1 MRLIH
6 TIDSNFEETL
16 RRLMHRGKVFD
27 EDVWTVVS
35 RIVADVAGRGDQA
48 LFEYAEKFDGQT
60 INAGTVTVSSGE
72 RENAIRQVEKED
84 MELLKLAA
92 ARIEKFHEK
101 QVVQSSFC
109 SDEAGI
115 ELGLQISPLE
125 RVGIY
130 VPGGLA
136 CYPSTVLMA
145 AIPARIA
152 GVEDIFLVTPP
163 RGERINPL
171 LAAAAGIGGV
181 KRIFRIGGA
190 QAIAAL
196 AYGTESIP
204 AVDKIVGPGN
214 AYVAAAKK
222 MVYGHVAIDMIAGPS
237 EILVIA
243 DGTADVSFV
252 AADLIAQAEHDKMA
266 SAVLLTSDEEFA
278 RQVIAEVKTQLPR
291 LPRKDIAENSL
302 QEFGAIIVTES
313 IDEAIVIAN
322 RFAPEHLEL
331 MVEKPREILDR
342 IRNAGAV
349 FLGSWAPEAIGD
361 YIAGPN
367 HILPTGGTARFS
379 SPLGVHDFVKRTSVI
394 SFSQS
399 ALHRY
404 GAQAARLAKLEGFDG
419 HGKSI
424 TMRMAQRPPKKTTKD
439 LP

>member
-1 MRLIH
+1 MRVIH
-6 TIDSNFEETL
+6 TGDFNFEETL
-16 RRLMHRGKVFD
+16 RRLRHRGKVFD
-27 EDVWTVVS
+27 EDVRTVVS
-35 RIVADVAGRGDQA
+35 QIVEDVVSRGDQA
-48 LFEYAEKFDGQT
+48 LFEYTEKFDGQT
-60 INAGTVTVSSGE
+60 INAGTIMVSSE
-72 RENAIRQVEKED
+72 EMEEAIRQVEKED
-84 MELLKLAA
+84 IEVLKLAA
-92 ARIEKFHEK
+92 GRIERFHER
-101 QVVQSSFC
+101 QGAQGFFC
-109 SDEAGI
+109 SDEEGI
-115 ELGLQISPLE
+115 ELGLRILPLE

-152 GVEDIFLVTPP
+152 GVEEIILVTPP
-163 RGERINPL
+163 RGRRINPL
-171 LAAAAGIGGV
+171 LAAAAKIGGV
-181 KRIFRIGGA
+181 SRIFRIGGA

-237 EILVIA
+237 EILIIA
-243 DGTADVSFV
+243 DGTADASFV
-252 AADLIAQAEHDKMA
+252 AADLLAQAEHDKMA

-278 RQVIAEVKTQLPR
+278 QRVIAEVEMQLPS

-349 FLGSWAPEAIGD
+349 FLGSWAPGAIGD

-379 SPLGVHDFVKRTSVI
+379 SLLGVHDFVKRTSVL
-394 SFSQS
+394 SFSQG
-399 ALHRY
+399 AFERY
-404 GAQAARLAKLEGFDG
+404 GEQTARLAKLEGFDG
-419 HGKSI
+419 HERSI
-424 TMRMAQRPPKKTTKD
+424 TMRMARKKT
-439 LP
+439 